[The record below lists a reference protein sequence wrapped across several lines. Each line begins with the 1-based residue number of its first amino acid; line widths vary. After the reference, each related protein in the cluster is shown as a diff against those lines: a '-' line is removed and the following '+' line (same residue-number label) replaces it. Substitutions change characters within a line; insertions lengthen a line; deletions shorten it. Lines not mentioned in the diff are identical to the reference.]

1 MTRFMTDAWRRMSTQ
16 QRTHRQ
22 KYEKPPTY
30 LNSKTVR
37 ETDPATSSLGTGYSF
52 CGYVQHYS

>member
-1 MTRFMTDAWRRMSTQ
+1 MSTQ
-16 QRTHRQ
+16 QRNHRQ
-22 KYEKPPTY
+22 KYEMSPTY

-37 ETDPATSSLGTGYSF
+37 ETDPATSTLGTGGSF